1 MIPRRRLAPLM
12 LVVALGLS
20 ACGGKASSHA
30 NTSATNPSGASP
42 SMSIKLLSGADLDRA
57 FVQGMVPHH
66 QAAID
71 MAAVEVQKG
80 KDPRTKALAQAI
92 IDDQQREIAQMTQ
105 IAQAQFKLTPMK
117 EMSGPLGTLMGVPLS
132 MDMSKMGQDLAT
144 APNTDHAFLTTMI
157 PHHASAILM
166 ANEENNHGGDPQLR
180 TLSQSIIAAQ
190 AKEIGEM
197 QALLTGGI

>member
-1 MIPRRRLAPLM
+1 MSTKPL
-12 LVVALGLS
+12 
-20 ACGGKASSHA
+20 
-30 NTSATNPSGASP
+30 T
-42 SMSIKLLSGADLDRA
+42 GADLDRA

-71 MAAVEVQKG
+71 MATVEVQKG
-80 KDPRTKALAQAI
+80 TDPRTKAMAQAI
-92 IDDQQREIAQMTQ
+92 VTDQHREIAQMTQ
-105 IAQAQFKLTPMK
+105 IAQAQFNLTPMK

-132 MDMSKMGQDLAT
+132 MDMSKMGADLAA
-144 APNTDHAFLTTMI
+144 APNTDHAFLTMMM
-157 PHHASAILM
+157 PHHASATLM
-166 ANEENNHGGDPQLR
+166 ADEENNHGGDSELK

>member
-1 MIPRRRLAPLM
+1 MSMKPL
-12 LVVALGLS
+12 
-20 ACGGKASSHA
+20 
-30 NTSATNPSGASP
+30 T
-42 SMSIKLLSGADLDRA
+42 GADLDRA
-57 FVQGMVPHH
+57 FLQGMVPHH

-71 MAAVEVQKG
+71 MATVEVQRG
-80 KDPRTKALAQAI
+80 KDPRPKALAQAI
-92 IDDQQREIAQMTQ
+92 ITDQQREIAQMTQ
-105 IAQAQFKLTPMK
+105 IAQAQFKVTPMK

-132 MDMSKMGQDLAT
+132 MDMSMMGQDLAA
-144 APNTDHAFLTTMI
+144 APDTDHAFLTMMI

-166 ANEENNHGGDPQLR
+166 ADEENNDGGDSQLK

>member
-1 MIPRRRLAPLM
+1 MIPRGRLVPML

-30 NTSATNPSGASP
+30 NASATNASGASP
-42 SMSIKLLSGADLDRA
+42 SMSTKPLTGADLDRA
-57 FVQGMVPHH
+57 FLQGMVPHH

-71 MAAVEVQKG
+71 MASVEVQKG
-80 KDPRTKALAQAI
+80 KDPRTKGLAQAI

-117 EMSGPLGTLMGVPLS
+117 EMSGPLGSLMGVPLS
-132 MDMSKMGQDLAT
+132 MDMSNMGQDLAT
-144 APNTDHAFLTTMI
+144 APNTDHAFLTMMI

-166 ANEENNHGGDPQLR
+166 ADEENNHGGDAQLR

-197 QALLTGGI
+197 QALLIGGI

>member
-1 MIPRRRLAPLM
+1 MSTKPLT
-12 LVVALGLS
+12 GS
-20 ACGGKASSHA
+20 
-30 NTSATNPSGASP
+30 
-42 SMSIKLLSGADLDRA
+42 DLDRA
-57 FVQGMVPHH
+57 FLQGMVPHH

-71 MAAVEVQKG
+71 MASVEVQKG
-80 KDPRTKALAQAI
+80 KDPRTKGLAQAI

-105 IAQAQFKLTPMK
+105 IAQAQFKFTPMK
-117 EMSGPLGTLMGVPLS
+117 EMSGPLGSLMGVPLS

-144 APNTDHAFLTTMI
+144 AANTDHAFLTMMI

-166 ANEENNHGGDPQLR
+166 ADEENNHGGDPQLR

-197 QALLTGGI
+197 QALLIGGI

>member
-1 MIPRRRLAPLM
+1 MSTKPL
-12 LVVALGLS
+12 
-20 ACGGKASSHA
+20 
-30 NTSATNPSGASP
+30 T
-42 SMSIKLLSGADLDRA
+42 GADLDRA

-71 MAAVEVQKG
+71 MATVEVQKG
-80 KDPRTKALAQAI
+80 KYPRTKAMAQAI
-92 IDDQQREIAQMTQ
+92 ITDQQREIAQMTQ
-105 IAQAQFKLTPMK
+105 IAQAQFKVTPMK

-132 MDMSKMGQDLAT
+132 MDMSMMGQDLAA
-144 APNTDHAFLTTMI
+144 APNTDHAFLTMMI

-166 ANEENNHGGDPQLR
+166 ADEENNHGGDSQLK

>member
-1 MIPRRRLAPLM
+1 MISHRRVVPAL

-20 ACGGKASSHA
+20 ACGGKASSQSNA
-30 NTSATNPSGASP
+30 SATP
-42 SMSIKLLSGADLDRA
+42 SMSIKPLAGADLDRA
-57 FVQGMVPHH
+57 FLQGMVPHH

-71 MAAVEVQKG
+71 MATVEVQKG
-80 KDPRTKALAQAI
+80 KDPRTKAMAQAI
-92 IDDQQREIAQMTQ
+92 ITDQQREIALMTQ
-105 IAQAQFKLTPMK
+105 IAQTQFKLTPMK

-144 APNTDHAFLTTMI
+144 APNTDHAFLTMMI

-166 ANEENNHGGDPQLR
+166 ADEENNHGGDPQLR

>member
-1 MIPRRRLAPLM
+1 MIPLRR
-12 LVVALGLS
+12 VVPVLFVVSLGLS
-20 ACGGKASSHA
+20 ACGSKASSRAHA
-30 NTSATNPSGASP
+30 SATNPSAATP
-42 SMSIKLLSGADLDRA
+42 SMSTKPLTGADLDRA

-71 MAAVEVQKG
+71 MATLEVQKG
-80 KDPRTKALAQAI
+80 KDPRTKGLAQAI

-132 MDMSKMGQDLAT
+132 MDMSKMGQELAT
-144 APNTDHAFLTTMI
+144 ALNTDHAFLTMMI

-166 ANEENNHGGDPQLR
+166 ADEENNHGGDPQLR